1 MMALFKYIRP
11 ATEWKFTPHRL
22 RVESSDS
29 AVREQ
34 RTGAGMRG
42 NGLLRF
48 FGAAALFCFAT
59 GLVLVPQQAAS
70 QSPQEATSPKSAADE
85 SVPAFHAEA
94 PQGELPATMNPD
106 LFTEPVVQNAYA
118 VAAKIK
124 KALYQQPCYCHC
136 DRSQGHKSLL
146 DCFASKHGSGCGT
159 CIYEDFYTYEQLGKG
174 KTAAQI
180 RAAIIKGE
188 WKSTDATKYQQPLPA
203 N

>member
-1 MMALFKYIRP
+1 
-11 ATEWKFTPHRL
+11 
-22 RVESSDS
+22 
-29 AVREQ
+29 
-34 RTGAGMRG
+34 MRG
-42 NGLLRF
+42 NGISRLL
-48 FGAAALFCFAT
+48 GATALFCFAL
-59 GLVLVPQQAAS
+59 GLVLVPQQATS
-70 QSPQEATSPKSAADE
+70 KSPQDANSPQSAADE
-85 SVPAFHAEA
+85 PVPAYHVQA

-106 LFTEPVVQNAYA
+106 LFTDPVVQNAYT

-159 CIYEDFYTYEQLGKG
+159 CIYEDFYTYEQLRKG

-180 RAAIIKGE
+180 RATIIKGE
-188 WKSTDATKYQQPLPA
+188 WKSVDATKYQQPLPA